1 MWADDAVLKIKS
13 SIFSTL
19 IRPRLNYCCM
29 PSLLLY
35 ALGSGEYLRGRC
47 TPLVVGNIF
56 GVDAPFKF
64 VIMFQIDYFIF
75 FRPYNDNSVGLIS
88 NPRLCLSEVEEGIEY
103 SFQVFY
109 NTIASGCCSNDMS
122 EIECY
127 LSQLLT
133 TSSYAVCPGVREYP
147 SCIQFKTKNLVV
159 WKEPFNRYFST
170 KCSQWHIPNNV
181 HQVHI
186 PNSTAFNCCK
196 ACKQLIHDIRQ
207 LQRSSEAVSDTTR
220 AQRRSASSQYSISR
234 LSPESQAI
242 RRADK
247 IIKKQRKKKL
257 SRLLPSTS

>member
-1 MWADDAVLKIKS
+1 MH
-13 SIFSTL
+13 
-19 IRPRLNYCCM
+19 
-29 PSLLLY
+29 
-35 ALGSGEYLRGRC
+35 ALGSGEY
-47 TPLVVGNIF
+47 